1 MLPATAI
8 SAAQGLGG
16 SRSSEREEKF
26 LAERQRPGRAAK
38 KFSQE
43 PLDREEDPDK
53 LEAVAHKHRPPKADP
68 IERSEK
74 GSWKPESDWRVE
86 APS

>member
-26 LAERQRPGRAAK
+26 LTERQRPGRAAK

-43 PLDREEDPDK
+43 PLDGEGGPDK
-53 LEAVAHKHRPPKADP
+53 LGPLRNKQRPPKADR
-68 IERSEK
+68 IQRSEMLLPAHA
-74 GSWKPESDWRVE
+74 GH
-86 APS
+86 

>member
-1 MLPATAI
+1 VSGWRVLPATAI

-26 LAERQRPGRAAK
+26 LAERQRPARAAK

-43 PLDREEDPDK
+43 PLDREGGPDK
-53 LEAVAHKHRPPKADP
+53 LRAVAQQQRPPKADRL
-68 IERSEK
+68 ERSEDL
-74 GSWKPESDWRVE
+74 PRQ
-86 APS
+86 

>member
-43 PLDREEDPDK
+43 PLDREGGPDK
-53 LEAVAHKHRPPKADP
+53 LGAGAHKQRPPKADASSAA
-68 IERSEK
+68 R
-74 GSWKPESDWRVE
+74 WARVT
-86 APS
+86 S

>member
-43 PLDREEDPDK
+43 PLDREGGPDK
-53 LEAVAHKHRPPKADP
+53 LGAVAQLVETAEGGPNRAQR
-68 IERSEK
+68 ERLL
-74 GSWKPESDWRVE
+74 E
-86 APS
+86 ARERLG